1 MENTRLTRLD
11 SWLSIGQKIA
21 VIAGLIVSGWFFI
34 LREESS
40 PHVQLSIESE
50 MTAGCVFHATV
61 RIKNL
66 GGRIWHIHSAMTK
79 LYQPNLNRTP
89 TPEELSGQEVG
100 AQIRILDDKL
110 RIGEQTALVFNI
122 EPSAKPTH
130 SFFVVQTTLVIKE
143 ENQKWIRVQEGS
155 VHATSCE

>member
-11 SWLSIGQKIA
+11 SWLSIGQKVA
-21 VIAGLIVSGWFFI
+21 VIAGLIASGWFFI
-34 LREESS
+34 LREELS
-40 PHVQLSIESE
+40 PHVRIEIESQ
-50 MTAGCVFHATV
+50 MLAGCVFNATV
-61 RIKNL
+61 QIENL
-66 GGRIWHIHSAMTK
+66 GGRIWHIHSAVTK
-79 LYQPNLNRTP
+79 LYQPNLDRRP
-89 TPEELSGQEVG
+89 TPEELWGQDVG

-110 RIGEQTALVFNI
+110 RIGEKTALVFNI

-130 SFFVVQTTLVIKE
+130 SFFVVQTALVIKE